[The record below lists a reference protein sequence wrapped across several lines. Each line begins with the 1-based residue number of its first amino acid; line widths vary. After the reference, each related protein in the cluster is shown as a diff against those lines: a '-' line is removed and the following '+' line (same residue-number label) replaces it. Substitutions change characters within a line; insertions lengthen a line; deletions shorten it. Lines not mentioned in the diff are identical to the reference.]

1 MSVEDAANSVGHFAG
16 FHFCPDGS
24 RDVLDL
30 RTFKLDAGG
39 EEAIEFAPLDEINH
53 LAEVATGDLVAPDI
67 QSASAR
73 EGSVSDADAVG
84 SYGDIALVEGDLE
97 DEVDPGGEADGNGDA
112 SGFRLWLGSDGQRR
126 TKLPSGRRSGVT
138 GS

>member
-1 MSVEDAANSVGHFAG
+1 MSVEDASNSVGHFAG

-24 RDVLDL
+24 RDVLNL
-30 RTFKLDAGG
+30 RTFKLDAGE

-97 DEVDPGGEADGNGDA
+97 DEVDPGGRPMGMAMRAA
-112 SGFRLWLGSDGQRR
+112 SGYG
-126 TKLPSGRRSGVT
+126 SGVT
-138 GS
+138 DSDEPSCPAGGEAE

>member
-24 RDVLDL
+24 GDVLDR
-30 RTFKLDAGG
+30 RTFKLDAGE
-39 EEAIEFAPLDEINH
+39 EEAMHFAPLDEINH

-67 QSASAR
+67 PSDSAR

-97 DEVDPGGEADGNGDA
+97 DEVERGGCRWEWRCE
-112 SGFRLWLGSDGQRR
+112 RLPAMARE
-126 TKLPSGRRSGVT
+126 
-138 GS
+138 